1 MAAEEK
7 LRVAARY
14 TSVTPM
20 GIRPTPKPRQSRMP
34 SIRPTLRLATPDDAL
49 CLGVLG
55 LQVFLDTYATGGIR
69 PTLAR
74 EVLAQFATDAMQQLI
89 TRPNG
94 WLCVAECDG
103 HLVGFAQMG
112 LGVPQERVQAGH
124 AAELERLYVQEP
136 FTRQGVGSALIRRC
150 EADAAAAGADALWL
164 SPWVHNTR
172 ALAFYDQHGYQD
184 LGATWYGFED
194 ERHENRVLVK
204 ALPTVPGRP
213 QPFQVR
219 PASPG

>member
-1 MAAEEK
+1 
-7 LRVAARY
+7 
-14 TSVTPM
+14 M

-74 EVLAQFATDAMQQLI
+74 EVLAQFSTDAMRQLI
-89 TRPNG
+89 ARPNG

-112 LGVPQERVQAGH
+112 LGVPQQRVQAGH

-136 FTRQGVGSALIRRC
+136 FTRQGIGSALIRRC
-150 EADAAAAGADALWL
+150 EDDADAAGADALWL
-164 SPWVHNTR
+164 SPWVHNAR
-172 ALAFYDQHGYQD
+172 ALAFYAQHGYQD
-184 LGATWYGFED
+184 LGATWYAFEA

-204 ALPTVPGRP
+204 PLAARTASPAPR
-213 QPFQVR
+213 QDS
-219 PASPG
+219 PASPA